1 MTESDSAALIQFQE
15 IADASVSIIALVQ
28 GRTRQ
33 RRDFWA
39 YVAARAHGLNSELY
53 F

>member
-1 MTESDSAALIQFQE
+1 MTGSDSAALIQSQE
-15 IADASVSIIALVQ
+15 IVDASASIIALVR

-33 RRDFWA
+33 GRDFWA